1 MDKKKIWY
9 IVISILLPVFIG
21 FIGILLSGSMSL
33 FDNIKKPVFAPS
45 AILFPMAWG
54 ILYILM
60 GISYGILKSKS
71 LTDKTIDFVYYI
83 QLAVNL
89 LWPIAFFVLKWRL
102 LALVIIII
110 LDVFV
115 FVMGLL
121 FYSKDK
127 LAGILQI
134 PYFLWIIFAT
144 YLNLMI
150 FILNL

>member
-1 MDKKKIWY
+1 
-9 IVISILLPVFIG
+9 
-21 FIGILLSGSMSL
+21 
-33 FDNIKKPVFAPS
+33 
-45 AILFPMAWG
+45 
-54 ILYILM
+54 M

-89 LWPIAFFVLKWRL
+89 LWPIAFFVLKWRM

-115 FVMGLL
+115 FVMGLF

>member
-1 MDKKKIWY
+1 MSKFKIY
-9 IVISILLPVFIG
+9 AKSILLPIIAGGIIG
-21 FIGILLSGSMSL
+21 LIITGFMDYDSLNKPPLS
-33 FDNIKKPVFAPS
+33 PPQ
-45 AILFPMAWG
+45 ILFPIVWSV
-54 ILYILM
+54 LYILM

-102 LALVIIII
+102 FALVIIII

-121 FYSKDK
+121 FYSKNT

-150 FILNL
+150 FILNLS

>member
-1 MDKKKIWY
+1 MSKFKTYAK
-9 IVISILLPVFIG
+9 SILLPIIAGGIIG
-21 FIGILLSGSMSL
+21 LIISGFMDYENLNKPPLS
-33 FDNIKKPVFAPS
+33 PPQ
-45 AILFPMAWG
+45 ILFPIVWS

-115 FVMGLL
+115 FLTGLL
-121 FYSKDK
+121 FYGKDK
-127 LAGILQI
+127 LSGILQI

-144 YLNLMI
+144 YLNLLI

>member
-1 MDKKKIWY
+1 MSKFKIY
-9 IVISILLPVFIG
+9 AKSILLPIIAGGIIG
-21 FIGILLSGSMSL
+21 LIIPGFMDYDSLNKPPLS
-33 FDNIKKPVFAPS
+33 PPQ
-45 AILFPMAWG
+45 ILFPIVWG
-54 ILYILM
+54 VLYILM
-60 GISYGILKSKS
+60 VISYGILKSKS